1 MIRSNQSRPLTS
13 YHHDFIHVLK
23 PDNVSFASSS
33 CFLLFS
39 VAAVHPGFH
48 QEKDGV
54 YKMTSSPR
62 GEALIINNKT
72 SLNHWEERKGS
83 EHDVL
88 EVHKL
93 FQELGFKVTTK
104 ENLTKSEL
112 LGELDAKASEDHSRH
127 DCFVLWL
134 MSHRD
139 KDFVCGTDGEK
150 IYLDIVRELFSN
162 SSCSSLDGKPKVVF
176 TQACRG
182 HREEFVETNW
192 SSPARASQKSLP
204 LPDEAKRANQV
215 THSRAHFLEA
225 YSTVDGFY
233 SYGNKKRGSYFVQC
247 LVEVFRECV
256 AHIDTML
263 IEVNRRLSQRQGSV
277 LRGERVKQVKLT
289 CEFIN
294 RLTRKL
300 YF

>member
-1 MIRSNQSRPLTS
+1 MTS
-13 YHHDFIHVLK
+13 YHDFVHVLK

-39 VAAVHPGFH
+39 VAAVRPGFH

-54 YKMTSSPR
+54 YKMMSLPR

-72 SLNHWEERKGS
+72 FLKHSKLKNRQGS

-93 FQELGFKVTTK
+93 FQGLGFKVTTK

-112 LGELDAKASEDHSRH
+112 LGELDAMASEDHSRY

-134 MSHRD
+134 MSHGG
-139 KDFVCGTDGEK
+139 KDFVCGTDGKK
-150 IYLDIVRELFSN
+150 IYLNRVRELFSN
-162 SSCSSLDGKPKVVF
+162 LSCSSLDGKPKVVF

-182 HREEFVETNW
+182 RREEFVETDW
-192 SSPARASQKSLP
+192 SSPARASQKSPP
-204 LPDEAKRANQV
+204 LPDEVEPANQV
-215 THSRAHFLEA
+215 SHSRAHFLEA
-225 YSTVDGFY
+225 YPTVDGFY
-233 SYGNKKRGSYFVQC
+233 SYRNKKRGSYFVQC
-247 LVEVFRECV
+247 LVEVFRERV
-256 AHIDTML
+256 AQDDINTML
-263 IEVNRRLSQRQGSV
+263 VEVNRRLSLMQGRV
-277 LRGERVKQVKLT
+277 LRGEEVKQVKLT

-294 RLTRKL
+294 RLQKKL